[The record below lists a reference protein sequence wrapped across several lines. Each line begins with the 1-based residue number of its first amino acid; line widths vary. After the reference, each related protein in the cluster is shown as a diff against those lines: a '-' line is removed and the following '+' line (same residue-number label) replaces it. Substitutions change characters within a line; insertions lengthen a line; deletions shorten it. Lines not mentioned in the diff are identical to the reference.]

1 MCERVKESERAVCIK
16 AREKEREGGK
26 EGERERQRQ
35 RGREKERGR
44 RRGRGEG
51 EGRGGGE
58 KQTFSCTMACWGW
71 YLKSFQELIHSFHLP
86 VAEYFTVC

>member
-26 EGERERQRQ
+26 EGERERDRD
-35 RGREKERGR
+35 REGGR
-44 RRGRGEG
+44 RRGEEGGGGERG
-51 EGRGGGE
+51 RGGE